1 MKRKFTTVTRV
12 FRLFA
17 DIFDLSAIL
26 PKLVYFF
33 STIMNTLVFAPLCTS
48 CNEASFLLILGY
60 VALADLEINLLKKK
74 SLHVSQNFFTFT
86 FDERLCLGSSSVQ
99 QQRIFFL
106 IFHTVFF
113 DSWSSY
119 FCHFRMS
126 LSGIILVHVFLF
138 LCVEPISW

>member
-17 DIFDLSAIL
+17 DIFDLNAIL

-86 FDERLCLGSSSVQ
+86 FDERLCLGSSS
-99 QQRIFFL
+99 RIFFL
-106 IFHTVFF
+106 ILQPLNFTLCFLTLINVLL
-113 DSWSSY
+113 SY
-119 FCHFRMS
+119 
-126 LSGIILVHVFLF
+126 L
-138 LCVEPISW
+138 E